1 MILLEARNLTK
12 TFKSLVA
19 VSDFSFDVKDK
30 EILGLMGP
38 NGAGKTTVIN
48 LVSGFLRP
56 DSGIIDWHNEN
67 ISGLKPF
74 KIARKGIARTFQQAR
89 VFPKMSV
96 FDNVV
101 VSVPE
106 SNRGHISSASD
117 HRRRVLDILEFVGME
132 AKPSKLAG
140 ELPQNELRKLEIAR
154 AVGSDPELILLDEP
168 VSGLTAEESDSIVD
182 TIKRLNEA
190 GITLIIIEHVMRMLL
205 RVSDR
210 LVVMDSGLKLCEGT
224 PEEIRRDPRVVEAY
238 FGTETED
245 SA

>member
-74 KIARKGIARTFQQAR
+74 KIARK
-89 VFPKMSV
+89 
-96 FDNVV
+96 DC
-101 VSVPE
+101 
-106 SNRGHISSASD
+106 SNLST
-117 HRRRVLDILEFVGME
+117 
-132 AKPSKLAG
+132 G
-140 ELPQNELRKLEIAR
+140 EGFSQNECFRQCGR
-154 AVGSDPELILLDEP
+154 
-168 VSGLTAEESDSIVD
+168 
-182 TIKRLNEA
+182 
-190 GITLIIIEHVMRMLL
+190 
-205 RVSDR
+205 
-210 LVVMDSGLKLCEGT
+210 
-224 PEEIRRDPRVVEAY
+224 
-238 FGTETED
+238 
-245 SA
+245 